1 MIFKSL
7 VSMALIAIS
16 LSLSAQITLLKD
28 VEGIP
33 GGGSRPGYWVALSED
48 RFVFDATNLLE
59 NQYLFASDG
68 TEAGTIGLGFFQ
80 RETDIIHFGGKAYFG
95 GCNPT
100 FGADSCGS
108 LYVTDGTVAGTQ
120 FFFDLDTVEL
130 SLGIEDIV
138 AGDSLFFFS
147 GYTLDEG
154 HELWRSNG
162 TVAGTYRLTDLA
174 PGSEDGYQGEL
185 AVIDDIAYFAGFTPA
200 HGVEAWR
207 SDGTVAGTFMIEDL
221 NEGMASGLPSG
232 FTASV
237 GYVYYGA
244 LGTNSGFE
252 VRRTDSTGR
261 PSDLIGNFGTTASSK
276 PRDFVDSDGTLYYV
290 SDGAGTAGF
299 ELFVYNHVGNPVAL
313 DFPDGDIFPRAL
325 MPFGDGKVV
334 FNAEK
339 DFGREMWISDGTL
352 AGTQM
357 IIDLYPGP
365 KDGVFGTG
373 APGESFYVWNDSLV
387 YFAGADS
394 VHALDEFV
402 FELFVTNGTAAG
414 TQLVGDLVPGAGGAN
429 PGNFFEFGGRL
440 YFAATHPTVEREP
453 FYLGLPTITSVAPTP
468 AALIRSPFPNPLP
481 KGTTLRAPIELK
493 RGMSLQAELYDL
505 QGRLVQKID
514 GLGSFSAGA
523 HTLEMKL
530 PDHLKGVHCLR
541 ILGEEGALVNAR
553 LLIE

>member
-1 MIFKSL
+1 
-7 VSMALIAIS
+7 MALLAIS
-16 LSLSAQITLLKD
+16 LPLSAQITLLKD
-28 VEGIP
+28 IEGFP
-33 GGGSRPGYWVALSED
+33 GGGSIPENWVAVSED
-48 RFVFDATNLLE
+48 RFVFEATNILE
-59 NQYLFASDG
+59 NNYLFASDG

-80 RETDIIHFGGKAYFG
+80 VETDMIQLGGKAYFG

-120 FFFDLDTVEL
+120 FFFDLDTVKL

-147 GYTLDEG
+147 GYTVDEG

-162 TVAGTYRLTDLA
+162 TVAGTYRLTDIA
-174 PGSEDGYQGEL
+174 PGPGDGYRGEL
-185 AVIDDIAYFAGFTPA
+185 AVINDIAYFAGFTPT
-200 HGVEAWR
+200 HGIEAWR
-207 SDGTVAGTFMIEDL
+207 SDGSQGGTFMIEDL
-221 NEGMASGLPSG
+221 NEGTADGFPSG
-232 FTASV
+232 FTASG
-237 GYVYYGA
+237 GYVYYGG

-261 PSDLIGNFGTTASSK
+261 PSDLIGNFGTTASSR

-313 DFPDGDIFPRAL
+313 DFSDGDIFPRAL
-325 MPFGDGKVV
+325 MPFGNGKVV

-339 DFGREMWISDGTL
+339 DHGREMWISDGTL

-373 APGESFYVWNDSLV
+373 APGESFYVWEDSLV

-394 VHALDEFV
+394 IHAQDEFV
-402 FELFVTNGTAAG
+402 FELFVSDGTAAG
-414 TQLVGDLVPGAGGAN
+414 TQLVGDLVPGTDGSN
-429 PGNFFEFGGRL
+429 PGHFFEFGGRL

-453 FYLGLPTITSVAPTP
+453 FYLGLPAITSIAAVRTP
-468 AALIRSPFPNPLP
+468 LIRQPYPNPLP
-481 KGTTLRAPIELK
+481 HAAPLYTPIDLKTGMALRAEV
-493 RGMSLQAELYDL
+493 YDL
-505 QGRLVQKID
+505 QGRLVQETKE
-514 GLGSFSAGA
+514 LGYFPAGA
-523 HTLEMKL
+523 HTLEVNL
-530 PDHLKGVHCLR
+530 HDHLKGVHCLR
-541 ILGEEGALVNAR
+541 ILGEQGVLVNAM